1 MNRMKPLIQR
11 TSGMNF
17 VCSQQGTSRY
27 HYIRPLPCGED
38 PAATFAQ
45 VKDLVY
51 RMPRTVILEATDEY
65 IHALCRTPIFQF
77 PDDLK
82 CLLCMQERVIHVSS
96 ASRLGYHDLGVNR
109 ARVERLRRKL
119 KRAQDQALPAK

>member
-1 MNRMKPLIQR
+1 MKSLIQR

-17 VCSQQGTSRY
+17 VCSQKGTSRY
-27 HYIRPLPCGED
+27 HYIEPLSCGED

-45 VKDLVY
+45 VKDLMY
-51 RMPRTVILEATDEY
+51 RMPRTEILEATDEY
-65 IHALCRTPIFQF
+65 IHALCRTPVFQF
-77 PDDLK
+77 RDDLK

-96 ASRLGYHDLGVNR
+96 ASRFGYHDLWVNR

-119 KRAQDQALPAK
+119 KSTQGQALPVK

>member
-1 MNRMKPLIQR
+1 MKPLIQR
-11 TSGMNF
+11 TSGLNF
-17 VCSQQGTSRY
+17 VCSQKGTSRY
-27 HYIRPLPCGED
+27 HYIRPLSCSED

-45 VKDLVY
+45 VKDLIY

-65 IHALCRTPIFQF
+65 IHALCRSPIFQF

-82 CLLCMQERVIHVSS
+82 CLLCMQERVIHVCS
-96 ASRLGYHDLGVNR
+96 ASRFGYHDLWVNR

-119 KRAQDQALPAK
+119 KSAQGQALPAK